1 MAQKEFLSFEISLFK
16 SVYKDEQLIS
26 PYATGICLA
35 YLANLV
41 KFEITRDDIIKLLH
55 STPKKYWSYF
65 EMILNM
71 NKTIESNNPVRIA
84 NILFCEKKQ
93 MNSTFFLEENTSEN
107 DLTSKLA
114 NYMPET
120 VSINILLDS
129 VPSLIN
135 KTIKKRTNGV
145 ITNLMNPQM
154 PRGVHDYVVMSSILS
169 FECKFRVPFQNQS
182 LHQFH
187 GFPKINFQNNHIEN
201 SNYLLNCQANS
212 IPNNSNS
219 KKDKNMII
227 MLSMQGKRVFVSK
240 THQMKMVLL
249 PFEGDKTSF
258 VAIMPKKKGESY
270 FKKMMRKLNQKRF
283 LDLIHRK
290 VLKTVDLV
298 IPMINVETDSLNCF
312 DQIKKLGLNADSF
325 SFDSNEILTHF
336 RQKCVFSL
344 NKFGTVQKDNSF
356 EIEEKIHGKPSQIKF
371 NRPFIY
377 FVFSHNPEVVLLSGV
392 FMNV

>member
-1 MAQKEFLSFEISLFK
+1 
-16 SVYKDEQLIS
+16 
-26 PYATGICLA
+26 
-35 YLANLV
+35 
-41 KFEITRDDIIKLLH
+41 
-55 STPKKYWSYF
+55 
-65 EMILNM
+65 
-71 NKTIESNNPVRIA
+71 
-84 NILFCEKKQ
+84 
-93 MNSTFFLEENTSEN
+93 
-107 DLTSKLA
+107 
-114 NYMPET
+114 
-120 VSINILLDS
+120 
-129 VPSLIN
+129 
-135 KTIKKRTNGV
+135 
-145 ITNLMNPQM
+145 
-154 PRGVHDYVVMSSILS
+154 
-169 FECKFRVPFQNQS
+169 
-182 LHQFH
+182 
-187 GFPKINFQNNHIEN
+187 
-201 SNYLLNCQANS
+201 
-212 IPNNSNS
+212 
-219 KKDKNMII
+219 

-344 NKFGTVQKDNSF
+344 NKYGTVQKDNSF